1 MLHSL
6 AKGWLILVL
15 LVVNIQYIVYCFV
28 PAEARLHDASDGT
41 GLIDKEIGYTP
52 QRVYE
57 MVAAYGERGRA
68 VYRDNILTV
77 DIILPFLLTS
87 FFSLAISYL
96 FRLGFNLS
104 SSYQLL
110 NVIPLGAGL
119 FDLLENVGIYLML
132 FIYPSTPQ
140 LLAWITT
147 SFTMIKFIL
156 YISSLALLCVGV
168 VAVSITVFR
177 AKFKT
182 R

>member
-1 MLHSL
+1 MLHRL

-15 LVVNIQYIVYCFV
+15 LALNILNIVYWLI
-28 PAEARLHDASDGT
+28 PAEARLNDASDGT
-41 GLIDKEIGYTP
+41 GLIDKEFGYTP
-52 QRVYE
+52 QKVYE
-57 MVAAYGERGRA
+57 MVAAYGERGRTI
-68 VYRDNILTV
+68 YRENILRV

-96 FRLGFNLS
+96 FRLGFNAS
-104 SSYQLL
+104 SLYQLL

-132 FIYPSTPQ
+132 LIYPSTPQ

-147 SFTMIKFIL
+147 AFTIIKFIL

-168 VAVSITVFR
+168 VAAFITVFR
-177 AKFKT
+177 IMLK
-182 R
+182 RR